1 MPQVDRILVLVL
13 LFQVVV
19 QVDLVDLVVV
29 LDFTI
34 PELLDLHLV
43 LLSLALLAT
52 LQMLVG
58 GIMVVEVDKMVIQE
72 IHTIMLEAAVV
83 PEVLDH
89 LVEMEH
95 MLLEERVDLDTC
107 FLLTSKYH
115 LMRCHLIH
123 MVIQDQ
129 VDLLIG

>member
-13 LFQVVV
+13 LLQVVV

-43 LLSLALLAT
+43 LLSLALLET

-58 GIMVVEVDKMVIQE
+58 VMMVVEVDKMVIQE
-72 IHTIMLEAAVV
+72 IQSIMLEAVVV
-83 PEVLDH
+83 PVVSDN
-89 LVEMEH
+89 LVEMDQ
-95 MLLEERVDLDTC
+95 MPLEEQVDLDTC

-115 LMRCHLIH
+115 LM
-123 MVIQDQ
+123 
-129 VDLLIG
+129 